1 MEHAGRTMRALARP
15 PSEDRSPRLD
25 WGRIEAW
32 AQQVAAVTSARS
44 TRCSRLMGLWRPRVL
59 WQPTSSQIQTPQLRF
74 LWDYWTKLKGDARL
88 PASRSVDLSALAPIF
103 GYEALLDVVDDGR
116 DFRYRRGSDVIA
128 VLAGYD
134 LTGKLVSEYSIGSLA
149 IYLVE
154 SVLAIHRAAYRRAEP
169 LYLERAP
176 MRAAYGCHGLLLP
189 LADDAATVAGFLHGA
204 VPIGA
209 GGLPIPAGL

>member
-1 MEHAGRTMRALARP
+1 MGTNAP
-15 PSEDRSPRLD
+15 KDRRDALD
-25 WGRIEAW
+25 WGRIETW
-32 AQQVAAVTSARS
+32 AQQLARGDLGQVNAVFEANGA
-44 TRCSRLMGLWRPRVL
+44 LPPRVL

-88 PASRSVDLSALAPIF
+88 PASRSVDLSALAPVS
-103 GYEALLDVVDDGR
+103 GYDALLDVVDGGR
-116 DFRYRRGSDVIA
+116 DFRYRRCSAVIA
-128 VLAGYD
+128 VLSGYD
-134 LTGKLVSEYSIGSLA
+134 LTGRLVSEYSFGSLA

-154 SVLAIHRAAYRRAEP
+154 SVVAFHRAAYCRGEP

-176 MRAAYGCHGLLLP
+176 LRAAYGCHGLLLP
-189 LADDAATVAGFLHGA
+189 LADDAGTVGGFLHGA